1 MAVLA
6 AAFGFS
12 ARRVS
17 RIEATTQRLS
27 RVRVVCADALRRRDS
42 DRLPR
47 SRKSCSNPL
56 EKNQVGKEEVSC
68 RSLLFLGG
76 VSLLALIA
84 FVFGFLQIFVYTR
97 RRCSSL
103 RSLNLHRS
111 LRLTPGSSKVALPTK
126 KEGRLPGVR

>member
-1 MAVLA
+1 MAVTAAVSFCALDCETKVNNPQANTTAATA
-6 AAFGFS
+6 AATIVAAYDLAS
-12 ARRVS
+12 NRRIAS
-17 RIEATTQRLS
+17 
-27 RVRVVCADALRRRDS
+27 DALRRRDS

-103 RSLNLHRS
+103 RSLNLQRS
-111 LRLTPGSSKVALPTK
+111 LRLTPGPL
-126 KEGRLPGVR
+126 R